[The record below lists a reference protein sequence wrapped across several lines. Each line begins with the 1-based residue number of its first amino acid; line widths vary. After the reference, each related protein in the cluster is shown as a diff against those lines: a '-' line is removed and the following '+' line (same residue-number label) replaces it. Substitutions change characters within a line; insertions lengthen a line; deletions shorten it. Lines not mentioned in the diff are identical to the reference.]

1 MFFLIQ
7 NSRGQGHEN
16 LYEHSTET
24 GSLPLCLLTVLRW
37 ESHFSRAQTLHT
49 SHPLVP
55 SPPGLERCVGILLVT
70 VTEGH
75 CWHWSGE
82 RINGPR
88 MLGPQKGVTESNPHP
103 RCPLPWETVVAPR
116 FFSWLNSESTFHKT
130 DVLFQ
135 KISLCW
141 RSCHLHCRDRSG
153 WIISTQG
160 FWHVVLFPSFM
171 CLSFPE
177 VNIIRVLQLR
187 YLRVLV

>member
-1 MFFLIQ
+1 MKTFHVFPDPEQ
-7 NSRGQGHEN
+7 QGPEMWESIWAQRWN
-16 LYEHSTET
+16 WEHWS
-24 GSLPLCLLTVLRW
+24 GLPLCLLTVLLW

-116 FFSWLNSESTFHKT
+116 FFSWLNSESTFSQNWCT
-130 DVLFQ
+130 IPEDQLML
-135 KISLCW
+135 KIMP
-141 RSCHLHCRDRSG
+141 
-153 WIISTQG
+153 ST
-160 FWHVVLFPSFM
+160 
-171 CLSFPE
+171 
-177 VNIIRVLQLR
+177 LQR
-187 YLRVLV
+187 